1 MVSEIAINLEAQKGD
16 YLRLKSKISDTPL
29 VRSIDNI
36 LDRIYDDIKKIIELK
51 GEI

>member
-1 MVSEIAINLEAQKGD
+1 MFSEIAINLEAQEED
-16 YLRLKSKISDTPL
+16 YLRLKSKVTGTPL
-29 VRSIDNI
+29 MRSIDNI